1 MFDFGKIL
9 GHMGVPAMT
18 IASVLLL
25 MALAS
30 LAVFFERLF
39 AYQRSRSASRKFAL
53 EARALLD
60 ADQTDALV
68 KKADEEKHSHLA
80 KLLGTGARTYLSAAK
95 KGGKVSPIELTKRE
109 LDRTTESLAADV
121 KRGMGVLA
129 SVGSVA
135 PFVGLLGTV
144 FGIITAFQGIAKEGS
159 GGLGS
164 VSLGI
169 AEALVETAFG
179 LMVAIPAVLAYN
191 WLSTQGDTIM
201 LALEQARGEFI
212 DFLETRHG
220 EGGEAAHGK

>member
-1 MFDFGKIL
+1 MFDFGKII
-9 GHMGVPAMT
+9 GHMGIPAMSV
-18 IASVLLL
+18 ASVLLL

-39 AYQRSRSASRKFAL
+39 AYWRSRAASKRFAV

-60 ADQTDALV
+60 ADQADALAQ
-68 KKADEEKHSHLA
+68 KAEAEQHSHLA
-80 KLLGTGARTYLSAAK
+80 KLLGTGAKTYLAAAK
-95 KGGKVSPIELTKRE
+95 KPGAVPPIELTKRE
-109 LDRTTESLAADV
+109 LERKTELLHADV
-121 KRGMGVLA
+121 RRGMGVLA

-159 GGLGS
+159 GGLGA

-179 LMVAIPAVLAYN
+179 LMVAIPAVLAFN
-191 WLSTQGDTIM
+191 WLSTQADGIM
-201 LALEQARGEFI
+201 LALEDARGEFI
-212 DFLETRHG
+212 DFLEARHADPQ
-220 EGGEAAHGK
+220 EPAHGK

>member
-39 AYQRSRSASRKFAL
+39 AYARSRSASRAFAL

-60 ADQTDALV
+60 ANQTDALV
-68 KKADEEKHSHLA
+68 QKADGEKHSHLA
-80 KLLGTGARTYLSAAK
+80 KLLGTGAKTFLHAQK
-95 KGGKVSPIELTKRE
+95 TGGAVPAIELTRRE
-109 LDRTTESLAADV
+109 LERKTEALSADV
-121 KRGMGVLA
+121 RRGMGVLA

-144 FGIITAFQGIAKEGS
+144 FGIITAFQGIAAEGS

-179 LMVAIPAVLAYN
+179 LMVAIPAVLGYN
-191 WLSTQGDTIM
+191 WLTTQGDSIM
-201 LALEQARGEFI
+201 LALDQARGEFL
-212 DFLETRHG
+212 DFLESKG
-220 EGGEAAHGK
+220 GGEASHGK

>member
-9 GHMGVPAMT
+9 GHMGIPAMSV
-18 IASVLLL
+18 AAVLLL

-30 LAVFFERLF
+30 LAVFFERLV
-39 AYQRSRSASRKFAL
+39 AYSRSRSASRRFAV
-53 EARALLD
+53 EAKAFLD
-60 ADQTDALV
+60 ADQPDALAQ
-68 KKADEEKHSHLA
+68 KADAEQHSHLA
-80 KLLGTGARTYLSAAK
+80 KLLGTGAKTYLSAAK
-95 KGGKVSPIELTKRE
+95 KGGSVAPIELTRRE
-109 LDRTTESLAADV
+109 LERKTELLSADV
-121 KRGMGVLA
+121 RRGMGVLA

-179 LMVAIPAVLAYN
+179 LMVAIPAVLAFN
-191 WLSTQGDTIM
+191 WLSTQADGIM
-201 LALEQARGEFI
+201 LALDDARGEFI
-212 DFLETRHG
+212 DFLEARHG
-220 EGGEAAHGK
+220 DTREQAHGK

>member
-9 GHMGVPAMT
+9 GHMGVPAMSV
-18 IASVLLL
+18 AAVLLL

-30 LAVFFERLF
+30 LAVFFERLV
-39 AYQRSRSASRKFAL
+39 AYWRSRSASRRFAT
-53 EARALLD
+53 EAKQLLD
-60 ADQTDALV
+60 TDQPDVLA
-68 KKADEEKHSHLA
+68 KKAEEVEHSHLA
-80 KLLGTGARTYLSAAK
+80 RLLGTGAKTYLAAAK
-95 KGGKVSPIELTKRE
+95 KGGAVPPIELTRRE
-109 LDRTTESLAADV
+109 LERKTELLAADV
-121 KRGMGVLA
+121 RRGMGVLA

-159 GGLGS
+159 GGLGA

-191 WLSTQGDTIM
+191 WLSTQADGIM
-201 LALEQARGEFI
+201 LTLDDARGEFI
-212 DFLETRHG
+212 DFLEAKHPS
-220 EGGEAAHGK
+220 EPAHGK

>member
-9 GHMGVPAMT
+9 GHMGIPAMT
-18 IASVLLL
+18 VASVLLL

-30 LAVFFERLF
+30 LAVFFERLV
-39 AYQRSRSASRKFAL
+39 AYYRSRAASRRFAL
-53 EARALLD
+53 EAKALLD
-60 ADQTDALV
+60 ADRADTLAT
-68 KKADEEKHSHLA
+68 KADEAKHSHLA
-80 KLLGTGARTYLSAAK
+80 KLLGTGAKTYLAATK
-95 KGGKVSPIELTKRE
+95 KAGAVPPIELTRRE
-109 LDRTTESLAADV
+109 LERKTELLAADV
-121 KRGMGVLA
+121 RRGMGVLA

-159 GGLGS
+159 GGLGA

-191 WLSTQGDTIM
+191 WLSTQADAIL
-201 LALEQARGEFI
+201 LALDDARGEFI
-212 DFLETRHG
+212 DFLEARHPDRG
-220 EGGEAAHGK
+220 ATHGG

>member
-25 MALAS
+25 MAIAS
-30 LAVFFERLF
+30 LAVFIERLV
-39 AYQRSRSASRKFAL
+39 AYQRSRAASRRFAL

-60 ADQTDALV
+60 ADQTDTLV
-68 KKADEEKHSHLA
+68 KKADEQRHSHLA
-80 KLLGTGARTYLSAAK
+80 RLLGTGAKTYLTASS
-95 KGGKVSPIELTKRE
+95 KGGKVSAIELTRRE

-159 GGLGS
+159 GGLGA

-191 WLSTQGDTIM
+191 WLTTQGDTIV
-201 LALEQARGEFI
+201 LALEQARGEFL
-212 DFLETRHG
+212 DFLEARHG
-220 EGGEAAHGK
+220 EREAAHGK

>member
-9 GHMGVPAMT
+9 GHMGIPAMSV
-18 IASVLLL
+18 AAVLLL

-30 LAVFFERLF
+30 LAVFFERLV
-39 AYQRSRSASRKFAL
+39 AYSRSRSASRRFAI
-53 EARALLD
+53 EAKAFLD
-60 ADQTDALV
+60 ADQPDALAQ
-68 KKADEEKHSHLA
+68 KADAEQHSHLA
-80 KLLGTGARTYLSAAK
+80 KLLGTGAKTYLSAGSVA
-95 KGGKVSPIELTKRE
+95 PIELTRRE
-109 LDRTTESLAADV
+109 LERKTELLSADV
-121 KRGMGVLA
+121 RRGMGVLA

-179 LMVAIPAVLAYN
+179 LMVAIPAVLAFN
-191 WLSTQGDTIM
+191 WLSTQADGIM
-201 LALEQARGEFI
+201 LALDDARGEFI
-212 DFLETRHG
+212 DFLESKHGDTR
-220 EGGEAAHGK
+220 EPAHGK

>member
-1 MFDFGKIL
+1 MFDFGKIF
-9 GHMGVPAMT
+9 GHMGIPALT
-18 IASVLLL
+18 VASVLLL

-30 LAVFFERLF
+30 LAVFFERLV
-39 AYQRSRSASRKFAL
+39 AYARSRAASRRFAVQ
-53 EARALLD
+53 AKALLD
-60 ADQTDALV
+60 ADEPVALAE
-68 KKADEEKHSHLA
+68 KAEAEKHSHLA
-80 KLLGTGARTYLSAAK
+80 KLLGTGAKTYVAAAK
-95 KGGKVSPIELTKRE
+95 KAGAVSPIELTRRE
-109 LDRTTESLAADV
+109 LERKTELLAADV

-159 GGLGS
+159 GGLGA

-191 WLSTQGDTIM
+191 WLTTQGDGIL
-201 LALEQARGEFI
+201 LALEDARGEFL
-212 DFLETRHG
+212 DFLESKHG
-220 EGGEAAHGK
+220 RQEPAHGK

>member
-9 GHMGVPAMT
+9 GHMGVPAMSV
-18 IASVLLL
+18 AAVLLL

-30 LAVFFERLF
+30 LAVFFERLV
-39 AYQRSRSASRKFAL
+39 AYARSRSATRRFAL
-53 EARALLD
+53 EAKALLD
-60 ADQTDALV
+60 ADQPDELAR
-68 KKADEEKHSHLA
+68 KADVERHSHLA

-95 KGGKVSPIELTKRE
+95 KGGSVAPIELTRRE
-109 LDRTTESLAADV
+109 LERKTELLAADV
-121 KRGMGVLA
+121 RRGMGVLA

-144 FGIITAFQGIAKEGS
+144 FGIITAFQGIAKEGA

-179 LMVAIPAVLAYN
+179 LMVAIPAVLAFN
-191 WLSTQGDTIM
+191 WLSTQADGIM
-201 LALEQARGEFI
+201 LALDDARGEFI
-212 DFLETRHG
+212 DFLEARHG
-220 EGGEAAHGK
+220 APREPSHGE

>member
-1 MFDFGKIL
+1 MFDFGKII
-9 GHMGVPAMT
+9 GHMGIPAMSV
-18 IASVLLL
+18 AAVLLL

-30 LAVFFERLF
+30 LAVFFERLV
-39 AYQRSRSASRKFAL
+39 AYARSRSASRRFAL

-60 ADQTDALV
+60 ADQPDVLA
-68 KKADEEKHSHLA
+68 KKADGEQHSHLA
-80 KLLGTGARTYLSAAK
+80 KLLGTGAKTYLSAAK
-95 KGGKVSPIELTKRE
+95 KGGSVAPIELTRRE
-109 LDRTTESLAADV
+109 LERKTELLSADV
-121 KRGMGVLA
+121 RRGMGVLA

-179 LMVAIPAVLAYN
+179 LMVAIPAVLAFN
-191 WLSTQGDTIM
+191 WLSTQADSIM
-201 LALEQARGEFI
+201 LALDDARGEFI
-212 DFLETRHG
+212 DFLESKHGDTR
-220 EGGEAAHGK
+220 EPAHGK

>member
-1 MFDFGKIL
+1 MFDFGKII
-9 GHMGVPAMT
+9 GHMGIPAMSV
-18 IASVLLL
+18 AAVLLL

-30 LAVFFERLF
+30 LAVFFERLV
-39 AYQRSRSASRKFAL
+39 AYARSRSASRRFAL

-60 ADQTDALV
+60 ADQPDALA
-68 KKADEEKHSHLA
+68 KKADAEQHSHLA

-95 KGGKVSPIELTKRE
+95 KGGSVAPIELTRRE
-109 LDRTTESLAADV
+109 LERKTELLSADV
-121 KRGMGVLA
+121 RRGMGVLA

-179 LMVAIPAVLAYN
+179 LMVAIPAVLAFN
-191 WLSTQGDTIM
+191 WLSTQADSIM
-201 LALEQARGEFI
+201 LALDDARGEFI
-212 DFLETRHG
+212 DFLENKHGDTR
-220 EGGEAAHGK
+220 EPTHGK

>member
-9 GHMGVPAMT
+9 GHMGIPALSV
-18 IASVLLL
+18 ASVLLL

-30 LAVFFERLF
+30 LAVFFERLW
-39 AYQRSRSASRKFAL
+39 AYWRSRASSRRFAIQAK
-53 EARALLD
+53 ELLD
-60 ADQTDALV
+60 ADQPSALAE
-68 KKADEEKHSHLA
+68 KADGEKHSHLA
-80 KLLGTGARTYLSAAK
+80 KLLGTGAKTYLTAAK
-95 KGGKVSPIELTKRE
+95 KGGAVSPIELTRRE
-109 LDRTTESLAADV
+109 LERKTELLAADV

-159 GGLGS
+159 GGLGA

-191 WLSTQGDTIM
+191 WLTTQADGIM
-201 LALEQARGEFI
+201 LALDDARGEFL
-212 DFLETRHG
+212 DFLEAKHADR
-220 EGGEAAHGK
+220 EPAHGK

>member
-9 GHMGVPAMT
+9 GHMGIPALSV
-18 IASVLLL
+18 ASVLLL

-30 LAVFFERLF
+30 LAVFFERLW
-39 AYQRSRSASRKFAL
+39 AYWRSRAASRRFAIQAK
-53 EARALLD
+53 ELLD
-60 ADQTDALV
+60 TDQPSALAE
-68 KKADEEKHSHLA
+68 KAEMVKHSHLA
-80 KLLGTGARTYLSAAK
+80 KLLGTGAKTYLAASK
-95 KGGKVSPIELTKRE
+95 KGGAVSPIELTRRE
-109 LDRTTESLAADV
+109 LERKTELLAADV

-159 GGLGS
+159 GGLGA

-179 LMVAIPAVLAYN
+179 LMVAIPAVLAFN
-191 WLSTQGDTIM
+191 WLSTQADGIM
-201 LALEQARGEFI
+201 LALDDARGEFL
-212 DFLETRHG
+212 DFLEAKHADRG
-220 EGGEAAHGK
+220 SAHGK

>member
-18 IASVLLL
+18 VASVLLL

-30 LAVFFERLF
+30 LAVFFERLV
-39 AYQRSRSASRKFAL
+39 AYYRSRSTSRRFAL
-53 EARALLD
+53 EAKALLD
-60 ADQTDALV
+60 ADRADTLAT
-68 KKADEEKHSHLA
+68 KADEAKHSHLA
-80 KLLGTGARTYLSAAK
+80 KLLGTGAKTYLAATKK
-95 KGGKVSPIELTKRE
+95 KGSVAPIELTKRE
-109 LDRTTESLAADV
+109 LERKTELLHADV
-121 KRGMGVLA
+121 RRGMGVLA

-191 WLSTQGDTIM
+191 WLSTQADGIM
-201 LALEQARGEFI
+201 LTLEDARGEFI
-212 DFLETRHG
+212 DFLETRHSDDG
-220 EGGEAAHGK
+220 VVAHGK